1 MNPQPMRRVIPFL
14 LIILVLFSCKTS
26 VSYSGLRPADVN
38 LPTEVKSVVLVNRYK
53 ASRQNSWLNI
63 VEGIFTGEVIF
74 ADKRGVE
81 QALAG
86 LQQRLQNGPK
96 YTISIANEQLTG
108 SGTGILP
115 PPLNQ
120 NDIRALCS
128 QYNADAVIALEAF
141 DSDIAFSSQQKTRK
155 RTENGKTFDE
165 IYFEAIENVRI
176 TIGWRLYLKSSG
188 AIFDQNQLVTNQ
200 RFSSTGQTSELAR
213 RALLFPVDAIMRT
226 GFMGGDAYG
235 VRVAPS
241 WMTYSRQIFG
251 RCGSSAGMKRAKKM
265 ARRGDW
271 VEAAKIWETF
281 SNSSSNKLAKRA
293 TYNRAVAAE
302 MQGNYEEALV
312 WARKAANTYNMRIA
326 DRYIYTLNARLN
338 DIQRLD
344 QQMSD

>member
-1 MNPQPMRRVIPFL
+1 MRNYFAL
-14 LIILVLFSCKTS
+14 LLLSIILFSCKTS
-26 VSYSGLRPADVN
+26 VSYSGLRPADVK

-63 VEGIFTGEVIF
+63 VEGIFTGEVLF

-81 QALAG
+81 QALSG

-96 YTISIANEQLTG
+96 YIISIANEQLTG

-141 DSDIAFSSQQKTRK
+141 DSDIIISSQQKTRK
-155 RTENGKTFDE
+155 RTENGKTFNE
-165 IYFEAIENVRI
+165 IYFEALENVRI

-226 GFMGGDAYG
+226 GLMGGDAYG
-235 VRVAPS
+235 IRVAPS
-241 WMTYSRQIFG
+241 WMTFSRQIFG
-251 RCGSSAGMKRAKKM
+251 RCGGSAGMKRANKM
-265 ARRGDW
+265 ARRSDW

-302 MQGNYEEALV
+302 MQGNYDEALV
-312 WARKAANTYNMRIA
+312 WARKAANTFNMRIA
-326 DRYIYTLNARLN
+326 DRYIYVLNARLN

-344 QQMSD
+344 QQLKE